1 MTEHANDT
9 AFDAGAT
16 EARMDAIRLK
26 EILGA
31 PLTEQERM
39 CLQIERNGFGCS
51 VRTQPS
57 EADLG

>member
-1 MTEHANDT
+1 MTEHPNDT
-9 AFDAGAT
+9 GLDAAAT

-26 EILGA
+26 EILGT

-51 VRTQPS
+51 ACAQPS
-57 EADLG
+57 DGELG

>member
-9 AFDAGAT
+9 GYDAAAT

-51 VRTQPS
+51 ARPQS
-57 EADLG
+57 SQADLG